1 MKLHTDIHELNFFFS
16 GLRPFSRW
24 NTRSSKRI
32 QRNEMLTS
40 RCIFSRRP
48 SLSLLIVEVVRQSI
62 RRRRRWSN
70 DFPVDVDRNLVPFFF
85 VNFFLSPSLRLIA
98 LKWSTL
104 STHPDDDD
112 DDDDDDEIC
121 KSNGTQVVNSQLRDL
136 PYPPPPRKACSL
148 NWTTDWPGESSGRGG
163 SVGVEPQRN
172 RRREIRP
179 TPKQKGQ
186 RSNLPFLFL
195 FFFASSL
202 NQLGLIWRELQTPY
216 LTWQLVFFFN

>member
-85 VNFFLSPSLRLIA
+85 VNFFCLHLFGWFR
-98 LKWSTL
+98 
-104 STHPDDDD
+104 
-112 DDDDDDEIC
+112 
-121 KSNGTQVVNSQLRDL
+121 
-136 PYPPPPRKACSL
+136 
-148 NWTTDWPGESSGRGG
+148 SSGRHY
-163 SVGVEPQRN
+163 
-172 RRREIRP
+172 RP
-179 TPKQKGQ
+179 TPTTTTTTTTTTRYANRMGLKSLTVNYETFPTPRPPGRLVPLIEPLIGRASPLAEADPSASSPSEIGVAKYGRRQNKKGNDQ
-186 RSNLPFLFL
+186 IFL
-195 FFFASSL
+195 FFF
-202 NQLGLIWRELQTPY
+202 
-216 LTWQLVFFFN
+216 FFFLRAHWINLV